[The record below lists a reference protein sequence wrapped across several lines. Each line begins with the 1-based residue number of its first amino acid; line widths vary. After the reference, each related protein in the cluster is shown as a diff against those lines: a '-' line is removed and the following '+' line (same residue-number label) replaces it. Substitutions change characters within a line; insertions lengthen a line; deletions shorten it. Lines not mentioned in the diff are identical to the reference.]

1 MSISRFSPSPD
12 DMLVALS
19 SGDNYPISGKST
31 ASNQSSKWIDGLVK
45 RQRGRRQSLMGIPA
59 EDNASVIA
67 LSKTRASGIMK
78 VFTQLLIE
86 HVVIEVSALDGFV

>member
-1 MSISRFSPSPD
+1 
-12 DMLVALS
+12 
-19 SGDNYPISGKST
+19 
-31 ASNQSSKWIDGLVK
+31 
-45 RQRGRRQSLMGIPA
+45 MGIPA